1 MKRVTIT
8 LPDDLEAAVA
18 EFQHSQPVP
27 PSVSAI
33 ALVAVREYLSH
44 HGLLSLRRSLRIT
57 PVDTSTAEPT
67 DSQDHDR
74 LFAEA
79 VARE

>member
-8 LPDDLEAAVA
+8 FPDDLEAAVN
-18 EFQHSQPVP
+18 EFQHAQLVP
-27 PSVSAI
+27 PTVSAI
-33 ALVAVREYLSH
+33 TLVAVREYLTR
-44 HGLLSLRRSLRIT
+44 HGTLAPRRPLRIT
-57 PVDTSTAEPT
+57 PVDAETAGLT

-74 LFAEA
+74 LFADA

>member
-8 LPDDLEAAVA
+8 VPDDLEAAVT
-18 EFQHSQPVP
+18 EFQQEQPDP
-27 PSVSAI
+27 PTMGAI
-33 ALVAVREYLSH
+33 TLVALREYLT
-44 HGLLSLRRSLRIT
+44 RRGTFAPRRPLRII
-57 PVDTSTAEPT
+57 PVDAETTGPT

-74 LFAEA
+74 LFADA